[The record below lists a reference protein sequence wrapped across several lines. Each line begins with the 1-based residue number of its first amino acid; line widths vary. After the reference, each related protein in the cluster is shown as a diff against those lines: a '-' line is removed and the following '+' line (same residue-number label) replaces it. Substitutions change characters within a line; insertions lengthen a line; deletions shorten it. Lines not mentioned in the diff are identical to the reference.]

1 MWEELLLKEK
11 LTPKEKLAFFRG
23 LLKHEMEVLNQYC
36 AQGELPRKFRVE
48 LCHLHNIK
56 KVNIARLLEVIEQY
70 DPDFIKVLAV
80 TDPRV
85 RTFLGYYFE
94 FLKTNPYG
102 YEALEP
108 QNLFGNWDFIKYK
121 LRILFP
127 ELSIE
132 EIDRFKF
139 KRREFIE
146 YVKSKLG
153 ESEEVIE
160 SKLNKATWYETVPY
174 LELEEEM
181 NPQWHPEPIMTDE
194 DWAFIKR
201 HIRGRKNIFIRGE
214 DGKEK
219 LVYVEVDLSDEELD
233 QYRKDREGLKRL
245 LMERYRIDESGAE
258 QILRKAGWES
268 ETYHIIP
275 PIHTDVVVDYGEL
288 PKEKEKVAQKEDQVS
303 YHTLAN
309 VVRKLGG
316 MELEILNYYD
326 LIYEKVEDPVRYI
339 LDQIIRTQRRILG
352 KLFGIY
358 YTVDPLMAEAILTI
372 NPERLSFLQ
381 GLAAKIT
388 VRDKEYSLYSNSTA
402 WKIVKRRI
410 TSRFPE
416 VTEEEI
422 EGFKGQR
429 GRFVEYLSQKT
440 GKSKETID
448 RALSDCG
455 WTPTEEIPAF
465 LRQIGP

>member
-48 LCHLHNIK
+48 LCHLHS
-56 KVNIARLLEVIEQY
+56 
-70 DPDFIKVLAV
+70 
-80 TDPRV
+80 
-85 RTFLGYYFE
+85 
-94 FLKTNPYG
+94 
-102 YEALEP
+102 
-108 QNLFGNWDFIKYK
+108 
-121 LRILFP
+121 ILF
-127 ELSIE
+127 
-132 EIDRFKF
+132 
-139 KRREFIE
+139 
-146 YVKSKLG
+146 
-153 ESEEVIE
+153 
-160 SKLNKATWYETVPY
+160 
-174 LELEEEM
+174 
-181 NPQWHPEPIMTDE
+181 
-194 DWAFIKR
+194 
-201 HIRGRKNIFIRGE
+201 
-214 DGKEK
+214 
-219 LVYVEVDLSDEELD
+219 
-233 QYRKDREGLKRL
+233 
-245 LMERYRIDESGAE
+245 
-258 QILRKAGWES
+258 
-268 ETYHIIP
+268 
-275 PIHTDVVVDYGEL
+275 
-288 PKEKEKVAQKEDQVS
+288 
-303 YHTLAN
+303 
-309 VVRKLGG
+309 
-316 MELEILNYYD
+316 
-326 LIYEKVEDPVRYI
+326 
-339 LDQIIRTQRRILG
+339 
-352 KLFGIY
+352 IY

-402 WKIVKRRI
+402 WKIVKQRI

-429 GRFVEYLSQKT
+429 GKFVEYLSQKT